1 MAAGREENAKTDAVT
16 SSHALNAPAPQAHR
30 GRHLPRRSPPSPRL
44 RDNLH
49 TEAQDE
55 GRTARSQAACCPLS
69 GSVVHTPW
77 IVCRLQTAPD
87 PSVSRSD
94 LDPEGSKPRQGA
106 AGLLPTGPS
115 MKPFSSCSP
124 ERNRAA
130 SHPGH
135 HEWALIYFFI
145 RLECFSTERYRD
157 DTRLCFNTF
166 KH

>member
-1 MAAGREENAKTDAVT
+1 MAAGRENTKADAVT
-16 SSHALNAPAPQAHR
+16 ASHALNAPSPQAHGR
-30 GRHLPRRSPPSPRL
+30 GHLPRRSPAVSEAERQP
-44 RDNLH
+44 
-49 TEAQDE
+49 TEN
-55 GRTARSQAACCPLS
+55 CPLS
-69 GSVVHTPW
+69 GSVVHTLR

-145 RLECFSTERYRD
+145 RLECFSTERYGD